1 MIRPEEVYQ
10 IGRMGKVHG
19 LKGEINFQFTDD
31 IWDRIIFEDTPDG
44 LPTEGEKPAGQRE
57 SVPLICEVDGI
68 LVPFFIEE
76 YRFRSDSTAIVKL
89 EGIDTVDAA
98 QMLVNSLVY
107 FEKKYQEELGEDEV
121 SLNYFIGFKMVDGDN
136 GQDIG
141 TITEIDDKTENWL
154 FIVERTDGSEVMIP
168 AHEEFIAEIR
178 QEEKTM
184 VMDLPIGLLD
194 L

>member
-1 MIRPEEVYQ
+1 MIRQEDVYQ

-31 IWDRIIFEDTPDG
+31 VWDRADCDYI
-44 LPTEGEKPAGQRE
+44 
-57 SVPLICEVDGI
+57 ICETDGI

-76 YRFRSDSTAIVKL
+76 YRFRSDSTAIMKL
-89 EGIDTVDAA
+89 EDLDTADAV
-98 QMLVNSLVY
+98 QFLVNSPVY
-107 FEKKYQEELGEDEV
+107 IEKKYQEMSDEDEV
-121 SLNYFIGFKMVDGDN
+121 SLHYFVGFKMFDGDN
-136 GQDIG
+136 DAEIG
-141 TITEIDDKTENWL
+141 TITAIDDQTENWL
-154 FIVERTDGSEVMIP
+154 FIVERPDGSEVMIP
-168 AHEEFIAEIR
+168 AHEEFIQEIK

>member
-1 MIRPEEVYQ
+1 MIRPEDVYQ
-10 IGRMGKVHG
+10 IGRMGKAHG

-31 IWDRIIFEDTPDG
+31 VWERTDSDY
-44 LPTEGEKPAGQRE
+44 
-57 SVPLICEVDGI
+57 LICDVDGI

-89 EGIDTVDAA
+89 EDIDSIEAV
-98 QMLVNSLVY
+98 QMLVNSPVF
-107 FEKKYQEELGEDEV
+107 FEKKYQEELDEDEV
-121 SLNYFIGFKMVDGDN
+121 SLHYFIGFKMTDGDN
-136 GQDIG
+136 GKEIG
-141 TITEIDDKTENWL
+141 TITDIDDNTDNWL
-154 FIVERTDGSEVMIP
+154 FIVERPDGNEVMIP
-168 AHEEFIAEIR
+168 AHEEFIQEIK